1 MTPTTGL
8 GRTYTIECDARAPE
22 NAAHTKAI
30 SEGLAMLAAGHPP
43 RAAANAMRRAGVAF
57 NVAWRVILIPSAR
70 RAA

>member
-1 MTPTTGL
+1 MTTTGL
-8 GRTYTIECDARAPE
+8 GRTYTLARDARAPE

-43 RAAANAMRRAGVAF
+43 RDAANVMRRAGVAF